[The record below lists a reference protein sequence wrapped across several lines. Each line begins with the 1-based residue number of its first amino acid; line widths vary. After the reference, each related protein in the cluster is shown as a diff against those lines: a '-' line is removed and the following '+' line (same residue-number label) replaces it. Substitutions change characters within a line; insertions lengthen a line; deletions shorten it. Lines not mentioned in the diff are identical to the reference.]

1 MAKVKQ
7 RKDSK
12 GRVLQKGESQRKIDG
27 MYIYTYVDP
36 YGKRCY
42 VYSKDLFTLRE
53 KEQDLI
59 RCQMD
64 GLDFYVGGRATINM
78 AFDRYMSTK
87 YNLRE
92 TTRSNYIYMY
102 NRFVRDEFGNRL
114 IADVKYTDVKMFYYH
129 LMNDKNIAVNT
140 LDNIHTIIHPIFDMA
155 VRDDIIRKNPTD
167 GVMAEI
173 KKNSGKNKGIRHAL
187 TVEQQKAFIDA
198 IRYSPEYYHWY
209 PLFVTLLGTGMRIGE
224 CIGLRWKDVD
234 FKHRNINV
242 NHAVTYYTRRE
253 KVCFGVSKPKTEAGT
268 RLIPMMD
275 TVYDALKN
283 EYDRQKKDGFC
294 VAEVDGMNGFIFSNR
309 NGSLHNP
316 HCINSAIKRISERHN
331 AREIIDAKKEHR
343 EPVIIPHF
351 SAHHLRHTFCSRLCE
366 NETNVKVI
374 QEIMGHANIE
384 TTLDIYTE
392 INYSKKQESLEELSK
407 KIDFF

>member
-268 RLIPMMD
+268 RVIPMMD

-316 HCINSAIKRISERHN
+316 HCINSAIKRISESHN

>member
-1 MAKVKQ
+1 
-7 RKDSK
+7 
-12 GRVLQKGESQRKIDG
+12 
-27 MYIYTYVDP
+27 
-36 YGKRCY
+36 
-42 VYSKDLFTLRE
+42 
-53 KEQDLI
+53 
-59 RCQMD
+59 
-64 GLDFYVGGRATINM
+64 
-78 AFDRYMSTK
+78 
-87 YNLRE
+87 
-92 TTRSNYIYMY
+92 
-102 NRFVRDEFGNRL
+102 
-114 IADVKYTDVKMFYYH
+114 
-129 LMNDKNIAVNT
+129 MNDKNIAVNT

-209 PLFVTLLGTGMRIGE
+209 PLFVTLLGTVMRIGE
-224 CIGLRWKDVD
+224 CIGLRWRDVD

-242 NHAVTYYTRRE
+242 KHAVTYYTRRE

-294 VAEVDGMNGFIFSNR
+294 VAEEDGMNGFIFSNR

-316 HCINSAIKRISERHN
+316 HCINSAIKRISESHN

>member
-102 NRFVRDEFGNRL
+102 NRFVRDEFGNKL

-198 IRYSPEYYHWY
+198 IRYSPEFYHWY

-253 KVCFGVSKPKTEAGT
+253 KVCFGVSKPKTEAGN

-316 HCINSAIKRISERHN
+316 HCINAAIKRISESHN
-331 AREIIDAKKEHR
+331 AREIIAAKKEHR